1 MSLSNYLNSRIRS
14 FKYAFNGLAELVVNE
29 PNMRIHLLAAGV
41 AVFAGVWFAITPAEW
56 ALVVLSIAAVIS
68 AEAMNTA
75 IEHIAD
81 LISPE
86 YHPLVKKAKDVAA
99 AAVFLL
105 ATGAAV
111 IGTII
116 FLPRIIALF

>member
-14 FKYAFNGLAELVVNE
+14 FKYAFNGLAELIANE

-41 AVFAGVWFAITPAEW
+41 AIFAGVWFAITPEEW